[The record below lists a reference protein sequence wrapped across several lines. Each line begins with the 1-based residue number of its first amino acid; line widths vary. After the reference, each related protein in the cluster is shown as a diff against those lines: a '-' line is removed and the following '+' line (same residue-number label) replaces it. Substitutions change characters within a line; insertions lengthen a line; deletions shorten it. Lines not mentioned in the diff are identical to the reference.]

1 MNKHKNISLGGGKL
15 EILGLSLLISISPVL
30 SVLAETKL
38 ASCEAGCQSQFDKA
52 VQRSLVIQSDDH
64 KFAGKTEEA
73 SRSRCKS
80 DRTNRDTKSYNN
92 CEAEKGKN
100 NNNFKQTVANLGY
113 NYDVQSINLTNYHT
127 GANTATNKLTTDNLN
142 ADEEFRRLKVNSLE
156 DYRDCA
162 EKARIAKDQEINAAD
177 RKQLADV
184 RKAEDAQDDCLEKCK
199 VS

>member
-15 EILGLSLLISISPVL
+15 GILGLSLLISVSPVL

-52 VQRSLVIQSDDH
+52 VRGSLVIQSDDH

-80 DRTNRDTKSYNN
+80 ERTNRDTKSDNN
-92 CEAEKGKN
+92 CTAEKAKN
-100 NNNFKQTVANLGY
+100 GTFFRQTIANIGLSLANGLTQQNVAEAAKKSAANK
-113 NYDVQSINLTNYHT
+113 
-127 GANTATNKLTTDNLN
+127 NTAD
-142 ADEEFRRLKVNSLE
+142 DENSDTECWRLKANSLE

-177 RKQLADV
+177 RKQLADFY
-184 RKAEDAQDDCLEKCK
+184 KAKAAQDDCLEKCK
-199 VS
+199 VT